1 MKMLKDSFGRTF
13 PYIRLSI
20 TDVCNFKCGYCLP
33 NGYQKDKSDNRKFLS
48 AEEIGR
54 LAKGLS
60 ELGVCKIRLTG
71 GEPTVRKDFFDIVKI
86 LKNKTGIKKT
96 VITTNGYRLDKI
108 ADQLVASD
116 LDGINI
122 SIDSLNRET
131 FKKVTNHDR
140 LPEILKGIEKLQQ
153 LNFKNIKINAVLL
166 KGINDSEKDFNEW
179 SGFIKNNE
187 IDFRYIE
194 LMQTGDGLDYFKKYH
209 VPAKIFVNYL
219 NNNDWIIQT
228 LGRNAGPSKNY
239 INPSFKGKFGV
250 IAPYSKNFCKSCN
263 RLRITARGD
272 LRLCLFGNTG
282 ISIRY
287 LLQKDD
293 QLNELKDL
301 ISKQLN
307 FKKESHY
314 LELGETGLM
323 KNLKIVNNDQL
334 KDWAENLFKKNSFNM
349 VDVSSKKETFR
360 RALASGKIYVGEKV
374 FNMIK
379 NSEMPKGDPISLAE
393 VSAVLGVKKT
403 SELIPL
409 CHPLP
414 IDHTATKIIMN
425 DEDFSLEVFCV
436 VSAIAK
442 TGVEMEAIMGVNAA
456 LITIYD
462 LSKIVNP
469 HLKID
474 NVKLL
479 IKEGGKS
486 GVWTNPDGLPK
497 FLDNIF

>member
-1 MKMLKDSFGRTF
+1 MPRDSFGRTF

-33 NGYQKDKSDNRKFLS
+33 NGYQKDKSDNRTFL
-48 AEEIGR
+48 ATEEIER

-86 LKNKTGIKKT
+86 LKSNLGIKKT

-108 ADQLVASD
+108 ANQIADSG

-131 FKKVTNHDR
+131 FKKITSHDR

-166 KGINDSEKDFNEW
+166 KGINDSERDFNEW
-179 SGFIKNNE
+179 NNFIKNKE

-209 VPAKIFVNYL
+209 VSAKVFTDYL
-219 NNNDWIIQT
+219 NKNGWIFQT
-228 LGRNAGPSKNY
+228 FGRDAGPSKNY
-239 INPSFKGKFGV
+239 INSSYKGKFGV
-250 IAPYSKNFCKSCN
+250 IAPYSKDFCKSCN

-272 LRLCLFGNTG
+272 LRLCLFGTTG
-282 ISIRY
+282 ISIRH
-287 LLQKDD
+287 LLQRDD
-293 QLNELKDL
+293 QLEELKDL

-323 KNLKIVNNDQL
+323 KNL
-334 KDWAENLFKKNSFNM
+334 S
-349 VDVSSKKETFR
+349 T
-360 RALASGKIYVGEKV
+360 
-374 FNMIK
+374 
-379 NSEMPKGDPISLAE
+379 
-393 VSAVLGVKKT
+393 
-403 SELIPL
+403 
-409 CHPLP
+409 
-414 IDHTATKIIMN
+414 
-425 DEDFSLEVFCV
+425 
-436 VSAIAK
+436 
-442 TGVEMEAIMGVNAA
+442 TGG
-456 LITIYD
+456 
-462 LSKIVNP
+462 
-469 HLKID
+469 
-474 NVKLL
+474 
-479 IKEGGKS
+479 
-486 GVWTNPDGLPK
+486 
-497 FLDNIF
+497 